1 MRRGALGPQGATRA
15 PGLIDRR
22 SDDQGTDAMHAMHVA
37 VLVKQVPQVDALE
50 LGGDGRLRRD
60 AVALE
65 MNPYCRRA
73 VSQGVALARQ
83 FAGRCVVLTLGP
95 PSAEDVLREAIASG
109 ADEGVHVVDPV
120 FAGSDTLVTARA
132 LAAALRTVGPLD
144 VVLLGRNSV
153 DADTGQVG
161 PQIAQLLDLPF
172 AASARRMEIV
182 DGSLVL
188 GCEVDDGHKELRLVL
203 PAVVSVAERLCQPAK
218 ASPEQRAAVPATRL
232 RRLTAS
238 DLGPGPWGGP
248 ASPTAVGATQ
258 VLDVARRRL
267 RPLGSTCEQVQAT
280 VALLQRWGVLAAD
293 GIGDRLPAGGPARIP
308 STVSSTATSTATTRG
323 DARTERPP
331 VVAEPPQPS
340 MGRSVVVLAE
350 PGRGDLVAGLLGQAH
365 RLAASVG
372 ADVVVTGP
380 DPGDPAAL
388 WQLGADRI
396 VDIVGSTVEEDLA
409 RAFGAWCR
417 KNPPW
422 AVLAPGTLWGREVA
436 ARLAVSLDAGM
447 VGDALALGVNDA
459 GRLVCWKPALT
470 GRVVAEVTTSS
481 AVQVATVRPGS
492 PSPPRPRVG
501 DGAAVVET
509 LEATGRG
516 RVHLLD
522 HRRDPAVGALSS
534 ARRVVGVG
542 AGVAP
547 DSYDTLRPLLEALD
561 AQLAATRRV
570 TDREWL
576 PRARQVGIT
585 GHHLAPDLYV
595 AVGVR
600 GAFNHMAGVRGAGT
614 IVAINVDPDAA
625 VFEWADIALVGD
637 WRCIVPALATAVRG
651 ATEPGDSAN
660 NGKGHELSP

>member
-1 MRRGALGPQGATRA
+1 
-15 PGLIDRR
+15 
-22 SDDQGTDAMHAMHVA
+22 
-37 VLVKQVPQVDALE
+37 LVKQVPQVDALE
-50 LGGDGRLRRD
+50 LGPDGRLRRD

-73 VSQGVALARQ
+73 VSQGVAIARQ

-120 FAGSDTLVTARA
+120 FAGSDTLATARA
-132 LAAALRTVGPLD
+132 LAAALQVVGPVD

-172 AASARRMEIV
+172 AASARRMELAE
-182 DGSLVL
+182 GSLVL
-188 GCEVDDGHKELRLVL
+188 CCEVDDGHKELRLVL
-203 PAVVSVAERLCQPAK
+203 PAVVSVAERLCEPAK
-218 ASPEQRAAVPATRL
+218 ASAQQRAAVPATRL

-238 DLGPGPWGGP
+238 ELGPGPWGGP
-248 ASPTAVGATQ
+248 ASPTAVGATHS
-258 VLDVARRRL
+258 LDVERRHV
-267 RPLGSTCEQVQAT
+267 RPLGSTSEQVQHT
-280 VALLQRWGVLAAD
+280 VALLEQWGVLPADRIGAHLRAD
-293 GIGDRLPAGGPARIP
+293 GPVHSP
-308 STVSSTATSTATTRG
+308 STATSTATTRG

-331 VVAEPPQPS
+331 VVTESPQPS

-350 PGRGDLVAGLLGQAH
+350 PGRGDLVAGLLGEALL
-365 RLAASVG
+365 LAARVG
-372 ADVVVTGP
+372 ADVVVTGN

-396 VDIVGSTVEEDLA
+396 IDIVGSTVEEDLA
-409 RAFGAWCR
+409 RALAAWCHQH
-417 KNPPW
+417 PPW

-447 VGDALALGVNDA
+447 VGDAVALDVNDA
-459 GRLVCWKPALT
+459 GRLVCWKPAFC

-492 PSPPRPRVG
+492 PPPPRSRFG

-509 LEATGRG
+509 LEATGRA

-522 HRRDPAVGALSS
+522 HRRDPAVGALLR

-542 AGVAP
+542 AGVTP
-547 DSYDTLRPLLEALD
+547 DSYGTLRPLLEALD

-570 TDREWL
+570 TDRAWL

-585 GHHLAPDLYV
+585 GHQLTPDLYV
-595 AVGVR
+595 ALGVG

-614 IVAINVDPDAA
+614 IVAINADPHAA
-625 VFEWADIALVGD
+625 VFDWADIALVGD
-637 WRCIVPALATAVRG
+637 WRCIVPALATAVR
-651 ATEPGDSAN
+651 AARAPSIPAN
-660 NGKGHELSP
+660 IPEGREVST

>member
-1 MRRGALGPQGATRA
+1 
-15 PGLIDRR
+15 
-22 SDDQGTDAMHAMHVA
+22 MHVA

-83 FAGRCVVLTLGP
+83 VSGRCVVLTLGP

-120 FAGSDTLVTARA
+120 FAGSDTLATARA
-132 LAAALRTVGPLD
+132 LAAALRALGPFD

-172 AASARRMEIV
+172 AASARRMEIF

-293 GIGDRLPAGGPARIP
+293 GIGDRLPAGGQARIP
-308 STVSSTATSTATTRG
+308 STASGTASSTASSTATSTASTRG
-323 DARTERPP
+323 DARTERQP

-340 MGRSVVVLAE
+340 TGRSVVVLAE
-350 PGRGDLVAGLLGQAH
+350 PGRDDLVAGLLGQAH

-372 ADVVVTGP
+372 ADVVVAGP
-380 DPGDPAAL
+380 DPGEPAAL
-388 WQLGADRI
+388 WQLGVDRI

-436 ARLAVSLDAGM
+436 ARLAASLDAGM
-447 VGDALALGVNDA
+447 VGDALTLGVNDA

-501 DGAAVVET
+501 GGAAVVET

-547 DSYDTLRPLLEALD
+547 DSYDTLRPLLEALH

-660 NGKGHELSP
+660 IGEGHELSP